1 MPLPNLV
8 MVSNANDIYSCLS
21 FRYGRYPVM
30 VFGIVVHIATR
41 IGLAF
46 SPNFTVFALFK
57 FLTAAFAIGWYTT
70 TYIYGKGTCMLK
82 HKIIYD

>member
-1 MPLPNLV
+1 
-8 MVSNANDIYSCLS
+8 
-21 FRYGRYPVM
+21 M

-82 HKIIYD
+82 HKIIYDWAIYACQIIEHYDITLLSMYKFQNW